1 MGEGNGL
8 AHRAVGKTRRGE
20 GIFPDSAASRVEHAQ
35 ARSSLP
41 ITTPHPGERT
51 MFDLQHKIT
60 PFLWYDTQA
69 EEASALYIRL
79 FGQGRVL
86 QHQRWSEGTPYPAG
100 STMAVTFELAGQN
113 LIAFNG
119 GSHFKFSPAAS
130 LFVVCDDQAEVDR
143 LWNGLTADGGAESQC
158 GWLQDRFGL
167 SWQIVPRAFLRM
179 MSDPDPARVTR
190 VTQAMLQMT
199 KFDVAALQ
207 RAYEHV

>member
-1 MGEGNGL
+1 
-8 AHRAVGKTRRGE
+8 
-20 GIFPDSAASRVEHAQ
+20 
-35 ARSSLP
+35 
-41 ITTPHPGERT
+41 
-51 MFDLQHKIT
+51 
-60 PFLWYDTQA
+60 
-69 EEASALYIRL
+69 
-79 FGQGRVL
+79 
-86 QHQRWSEGTPYPAG
+86 
-100 STMAVTFELAGQN
+100 MAVTFELAGQN

-119 GSHFKFSPAAS
+119 GPHFKFSQAAS

-190 VTQAMLQMT
+190 VTQAMLRMT

-207 RAYEHV
+207 RAYEPV

>member
-1 MGEGNGL
+1 
-8 AHRAVGKTRRGE
+8 
-20 GIFPDSAASRVEHAQ
+20 
-35 ARSSLP
+35 
-41 ITTPHPGERT
+41 
-51 MFDLQHKIT
+51 
-60 PFLWYDTQA
+60 
-69 EEASALYIRL
+69 
-79 FGQGRVL
+79 VL

-119 GSHFKFSPAAS
+119 GPHFKFSPAAS
-130 LFVVCDDQAEVDR
+130 LFVACDDQAEVDR
-143 LWNGLTADGGAESQC
+143 LWSGLTADGGAESQC

-179 MSDPDPARVTR
+179 MSDPDPARVMR

-207 RAYEHV
+207 RAYEPV